1 MAHLFFLQTLLCWS
15 DYLRGFLG
23 RVPSR
28 GKSLNSITSSSSM
41 GKKLAPSV
49 SLEQGEQQDRETQL
63 NHEMRLMV
71 EERRIYQ
78 LEVRFDSLTVDL
90 VGNIYCGAQCP
101 EYGAWSQ
108 YECSHKQSMFAETRT
123 GDSFVGF
130 FASDLSLGLFLNFCC
145 CIIFLVN

>member
-1 MAHLFFLQTLLCWS
+1 
-15 DYLRGFLG
+15 
-23 RVPSR
+23 
-28 GKSLNSITSSSSM
+28 M

-90 VGNIYCGAQCP
+90 VGNI
-101 EYGAWSQ
+101 S
-108 YECSHKQSMFAETRT
+108 SHSHTTLYIVLAVT
-123 GDSFVGF
+123 
-130 FASDLSLGLFLNFCC
+130 
-145 CIIFLVN
+145 